1 MTSNNQNDKLLKAAL
16 ILSFITIGYNFLEG
30 GISVF
35 FGLTDNTLALLGFGI
50 DSFVEVVSGLGVAH
64 MVLRMKY
71 SGVNSRDDF
80 ERLALN
86 ITGTCFYIL
95 AAGLIA
101 GSILNFYQNV
111 KPDTTLPGLIVS
123 TISILSMYW
132 LMSYKLKVGRAL
144 NSDAIIADANCT
156 RTCFKLSIILLAS
169 SLIYMFVRIGYIDM
183 LGSLGIAFLSFKE
196 GKESFKKARSKN
208 LACGCEND

>member
-50 DSFVEVVSGLGVAH
+50 DSFVEVVSGLGIAH

-71 SGVNSRDDF
+71 SSVNSRDDF
-80 ERLALN
+80 EKLALK

-95 AAGLIA
+95 TAGLIL
-101 GSILNFYQNV
+101 GSLLNLIQNV
-111 KPDTTLPGLIVS
+111 KPDTTVPGVVVS
-123 TISILSMYW
+123 IISIISMYL
-132 LMSYKLKVGRAL
+132 LMNYKLKVGRAL
-144 NSDAIIADANCT
+144 NSDAIISDANCT
-156 RTCFKLSIILLAS
+156 KTCFNLSIILLAS
-169 SLIYMFVRIGYIDM
+169 SLIYIFVKIGFID
-183 LGSLGIAFLSFKE
+183 LIGSLGIAYLSFKE
-196 GKESFKKARSKN
+196 GKESFEKAKSKN
-208 LACGCEND
+208 LACSCEND